1 MNLTQRNPWSVFNQL
16 DRQFNGLLRQ
26 IDNPGSNDDS
36 AVVTGRWLP
45 AVDIREEEN
54 QFLIQADLPGIEP
67 KDVEIT
73 MDKNV
78 LTLKGERH
86 QETEEGK
93 NGYRRVERTYGT
105 FYRRF
110 SLPETADAE
119 RIQARSDNG
128 VLTISIPK
136 QEKAQPRRITVGA

>member
-26 IDNPGSNDDS
+26 IDNPESNDDS

-93 NGYRRVERTYGT
+93 NGYRRVERAYGT

-128 VLTISIPK
+128 VLSISIPK